1 MKKELQ
7 VCYTSVASLPT
18 HLLLFIHS
26 MNTLFVAGNFPKH
39 WQYSS
44 EQTAAEKEFVG
55 KNPAFLKP
63 IFKWML
69 YFLHVLIIFS
79 ILMTFC
85 CPSLESGSRQC
96 PLSQLHS
103 HQGLH

>member
-1 MKKELQ
+1 MKKELK
-7 VCYTSVASLPT
+7 VCYTSFASLPI
-18 HLLLFIHS
+18 HLLLLIHS

-44 EQTAAEKEFVG
+44 EETAAGKEYVG
-55 KNPAFLKP
+55 KNPAFFKP

-79 ILMTFC
+79 ILMTFF
-85 CPSLESGSRQC
+85 CPSLESESGQC
-96 PLSQLHS
+96 PLSQFHS
-103 HQGLH
+103 HQELH